1 MSSAN
6 LSRRN
11 STVTTASSLRNNRT
25 ENAFTDTENSDYSQ
39 YVPDHSLSKI
49 YLAKQSQKCKYVFL
63 KKGLLGNL

>member
-25 ENAFTDTENSDYSQ
+25 ENSDYSQ
-39 YVPDHSLSKI
+39 SVPDQDLFVPFQIRNICTKNRPD
-49 YLAKQSQKCKYVFL
+49 LDP
-63 KKGLLGNL
+63 